1 MIPALLFSAPSG
13 TGKTTFIRGLI
24 PFFTRSGFK
33 VGYIK
38 HHHGKYYDNIKKKD
52 TAVMHRSGVER
63 TLLIAEDVV
72 VIEDPLKDRSDSLKP
87 YIDYYFQG
95 YHIVII
101 EGFKDNQFYP
111 KIVLVREPLN
121 NMDKKQIKRLE
132 SNNVIAVVSNEHL
145 VSQHPV
151 FRFDE
156 KEKLFKFVLNFFKLE
171 R

>member
-1 MIPALLFSAPSG
+1 MIPTLLFSAPSG
-13 TGKTTFIRGLI
+13 TGKTTFIRGFI
-24 PFFTRSGFK
+24 PLFTKSGFK

-38 HHHGKYYDNIKKKD
+38 HHHGKYYDNIKKD
-52 TAVMHRSGVER
+52 TAIIHKSGVER

-72 VIEDPLKDRSDSLKP
+72 VIEDSPKDRSDSLKP

-111 KIVLVREPLN
+111 KIVLVRESLD
-121 NMDKKQIKRLE
+121 NMDKQIKRLE
-132 SNNVIAVVSNEHL
+132 SNNVIAVVSDEHF
-145 VSQHPV
+145 VSQCPV